1 MKDYLGA
8 HMSIAGGIHKAPA
21 RGTRVGCGVIQV
33 FTQNSNQW
41 RGKMPTDGEA
51 ALFREQW
58 EAAGLHEIVAHD
70 IYLIN
75 LAAPPGETRD
85 KSLAAFREEMERCAR
100 LGIGMIVMHPGAH
113 LGDGE
118 ETGIRRICEA
128 FDRLIPAVPE
138 FAGVVLLETTAGQG
152 TSLGHTFEHL
162 AAIIAGTAFPDRFAV
177 CFDTCHAFAAGYDF
191 TTGEG
196 YRRVFAEFDR
206 LVGLDRLRCFHLNDS
221 RKGLNSRVDRHEH
234 IGRGM
239 LGLEPFRLLMNDGR
253 FTTVPKI
260 LETPKGDDDEF
271 DVMNL
276 NTLRGLAR
284 RHTTKERTEPCPN

>member
-1 MKDYLGA
+1 MNDYLGA

-21 RGTRVGCGVIQV
+21 RGNRVGCGVIQV

-239 LGLEPFRLLMNDGR
+239 MGLEPFRLLMNDGR